1 MSVHEINN
9 LVVHAVRLD
18 AAGPDGAG
26 RAVFQV
32 VPHQLAADS
41 AESFVDR
48 GDLGENVGAVS
59 ILFDHL
65 LKTAQLPLDAA
76 QALQVSRL
84 HFRIDGNGFPHRR
97 RRVSN
102 GASAFGSRFCR
113 LYHSAA
119 LGSRRHLI
127 SSGQARRARRS
138 RKLFVTTLT
147 ELIAIAALATI
158 GLSIRP
164 VTGNS
169 TPAAMGIPI
178 TL

>member
-1 MSVHEINN
+1 MSVHEIND
-9 LVVHAVRLD
+9 LVVHAVSLD
-18 AAGPDGAG
+18 AAGPDRAG

-32 VPHQLAADS
+32 VPHQLTADAA
-41 AESFVDR
+41 ERFVDR
-48 GDLGENVGAVS
+48 GDLREDVSAVS

-65 LKTAQLPLDAA
+65 LKTAQLTLDAA

-84 HFRIDGNGFPHRR
+84 HFRIDSDGFPRR
-97 RRVSN
+97 RRCVSN
-102 GASAFGSRFCR
+102 GASAFGSAFCR
-113 LYHSAA
+113 LYRFAA

-127 SSGQARRARRS
+127 SSAQARRARRS

-147 ELIAIAALATI
+147 ELIAIAALAMI
-158 GLSIRP
+158 GLSIKP
-164 VTGNS
+164 VTGNN

>member
-1 MSVHEINN
+1 VSVHEIHN
-9 LVVHAVRLD
+9 LIVHGIRPGSASADR
-18 AAGPDGAG
+18 PG
-26 RAVFQV
+26 RAVLQV
-32 VPHQLAADS
+32 VPHQLTADS
-41 AESFVDR
+41 AERFVDR
-48 GDLGENVGAVS
+48 GDLGQNVGAVS
-59 ILFDHL
+59 VLFDHL
-65 LKTAQLPLDAA
+65 LKTAQLTLDAA

-84 HFRIDGNGFPHRR
+84 TFRIDSDGFPHRR
-97 RRVSN
+97 RCVSN
-102 GASAFGSRFCR
+102 GASAFGSPFCR
-113 LYHSAA
+113 LYRFAA

-147 ELIAIAALATI
+147 ELIAIAALAMI

>member
-1 MSVHEINN
+1 MSVHEIDQ
-9 LVVHAVRLD
+9 LIVHSVRLD
-18 AAGPDGAG
+18 AAGPDSAG

-32 VPHQLAADS
+32 VPHQLTADAA
-41 AESFVDR
+41 ERFVDR

-65 LKTAQLPLDAA
+65 LKTAQLPLDAT

-84 HFRIDGNGFPHRR
+84 HFRIDSDGFPHRR
-97 RRVSN
+97 RCVSN
-102 GASAFGSRFCR
+102 GASAFGSRFSR
-113 LYHSAA
+113 LYTFAA

-147 ELIAIAALATI
+147 ELIAIAALAMI